1 MFRSFLLLP
10 LSLNI
15 PGKGLFR
22 KLIGEN
28 KTYNKRAVYNHTETG
43 ELIFFKGKIFNTL
56 ENKSKHFYFVDDL
69 WRSCVNCNYSEN
81 GTDIG
86 PVKSKSSSLMVP
98 RLPFQEWE
106 GFHAGDSAQQMTG
119 ASRAWPGLTLLTLA
133 DIKTAAWLMENRHLT
148 QLERIIFTTDLDTQ
162 SVNTEL
168 ENIKRVAGTVFN
180 KSDDQIFEPVQGNL
194 ITTSTEMFNIDILLH
209 SADLVN

>member
-1 MFRSFLLLP
+1 
-10 LSLNI
+10 
-15 PGKGLFR
+15 
-22 KLIGEN
+22 
-28 KTYNKRAVYNHTETG
+28 
-43 ELIFFKGKIFNTL
+43 
-56 ENKSKHFYFVDDL
+56 
-69 WRSCVNCNYSEN
+69 
-81 GTDIG
+81 
-86 PVKSKSSSLMVP
+86 MVP

-133 DIKTAAWLMENRHLT
+133 DIKTTSWLVENNHLT

-162 SVNTEL
+162 SVNTEV
-168 ENIKRVAGTVFN
+168 ENIKLLAGIVSTI
-180 KSDDQIFEPVQGNL
+180 SDNQIFEPVQGNL

>member
-1 MFRSFLLLP
+1 
-10 LSLNI
+10 
-15 PGKGLFR
+15 
-22 KLIGEN
+22 
-28 KTYNKRAVYNHTETG
+28 
-43 ELIFFKGKIFNTL
+43 
-56 ENKSKHFYFVDDL
+56 
-69 WRSCVNCNYSEN
+69 
-81 GTDIG
+81 
-86 PVKSKSSSLMVP
+86 MVP
-98 RLPFQEWE
+98 RLPFTEWT
-106 GFHAGDSAQQMTG
+106 GFDAGDSAQQMTE

-133 DIKTAAWLMENRHLT
+133 DIKTAAWLVENRHIT

-162 SVNTEL
+162 SVNTEV

>member
-1 MFRSFLLLP
+1 M
-10 LSLNI
+10 
-15 PGKGLFR
+15 
-22 KLIGEN
+22 
-28 KTYNKRAVYNHTETG
+28 
-43 ELIFFKGKIFNTL
+43 
-56 ENKSKHFYFVDDL
+56 
-69 WRSCVNCNYSEN
+69 
-81 GTDIG
+81 
-86 PVKSKSSSLMVP
+86 KSKSSSLLVP
-98 RLPFQEWE
+98 RLPFTEWT
-106 GFHAGDSAQQMTG
+106 GFDAGDSAQQMTG

-133 DIKTAAWLMENRHLT
+133 DIKNAAWLVENNHLT

-162 SVNTEL
+162 SVNTEV

>member
-1 MFRSFLLLP
+1 M
-10 LSLNI
+10 
-15 PGKGLFR
+15 
-22 KLIGEN
+22 
-28 KTYNKRAVYNHTETG
+28 
-43 ELIFFKGKIFNTL
+43 
-56 ENKSKHFYFVDDL
+56 
-69 WRSCVNCNYSEN
+69 
-81 GTDIG
+81 
-86 PVKSKSSSLMVP
+86 KSKSSSLLVP
-98 RLPFQEWE
+98 RLPFTEWS
-106 GFHAGDSAQQMTG
+106 GFDTGDSAQQMTE

-133 DIKTAAWLMENRHLT
+133 DIRTLAWLVENRHIT

-162 SVNTEL
+162 SVNTEV

>member
-1 MFRSFLLLP
+1 MNCSY
-10 LSLNI
+10 
-15 PGKGLFR
+15 
-22 KLIGEN
+22 E
-28 KTYNKRAVYNHTETG
+28 
-43 ELIFFKGKIFNTL
+43 
-56 ENKSKHFYFVDDL
+56 DD
-69 WRSCVNCNYSEN
+69 R
-81 GTDIG
+81 TDIG
-86 PVKSKSSSLMVP
+86 PVKSKSSSLLVP
-98 RLPFQEWE
+98 RLPFTEWT
-106 GFHAGDSAQQMTG
+106 GFDAGDSAQQMTG

-133 DIKTAAWLMENRHLT
+133 DIRTTAWLVENNHLT

-162 SVNTEL
+162 SVNTEV